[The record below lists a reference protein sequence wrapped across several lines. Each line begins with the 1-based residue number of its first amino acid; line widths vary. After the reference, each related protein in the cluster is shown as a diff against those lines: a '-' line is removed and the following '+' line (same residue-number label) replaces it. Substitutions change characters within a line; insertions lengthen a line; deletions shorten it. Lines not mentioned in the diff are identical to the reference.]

1 MGSSKASCPSSR
13 APGNP
18 VNVSTLCAALK
29 HRMWTKLHNG
39 MSGAGRD
46 PLKQETDLSII
57 CSIGGKTIIQSG
69 MVCVAGRVGLAA
81 GWAKFSPPRN
91 PQLTA
96 AGLCW
101 PGVCNAHC
109 CPMCEAVATICVAR
123 PLWSVIYALWSHFP
137 HSQHIECS
145 RVLHTLSS
153 ALIVSLPLKRV
164 GLTCAGQVGHMS
176 ANKARWGPADDILA
190 MEHKIEEALPCWSK
204 NRRQI
209 TGAGKRRAQK
219 AGGRRAKTLDQVTG
233 GVRLADIYWLEAA
246 CRVFATVSWKRVLAA
261 DANGGNSCLL
271 KSHSAKPL
279 SCQQWNLSVRTI
291 NESFSSLSQH
301 HLPSPFPKA
310 LINH

>member
-1 MGSSKASCPSSR
+1 MGSSKASCPSSQ

-101 PGVCNAHC
+101 PGVCNA
-109 CPMCEAVATICVAR
+109 
-123 PLWSVIYALWSHFP
+123 
-137 HSQHIECS
+137 
-145 RVLHTLSS
+145 
-153 ALIVSLPLKRV
+153 
-164 GLTCAGQVGHMS
+164 
-176 ANKARWGPADDILA
+176 
-190 MEHKIEEALPCWSK
+190 
-204 NRRQI
+204 
-209 TGAGKRRAQK
+209 
-219 AGGRRAKTLDQVTG
+219 
-233 GVRLADIYWLEAA
+233 
-246 CRVFATVSWKRVLAA
+246 VLAHVRSSTDWQCA
-261 DANGGNSCLL
+261 KQWLQFAPPAQCEVSFMHCGHT
-271 KSHSAKPL
+271 SHTV
-279 SCQQWNLSVRTI
+279 NT
-291 NESFSSLSQH
+291 
-301 HLPSPFPKA
+301 
-310 LINH
+310 

>member
-69 MVCVAGRVGLAA
+69 MVCVAGRVGSAA

-101 PGVCNAHC
+101 PGVCNAVLLPH
-109 CPMCEAVATICVAR
+109 VRSSGYNLRR
-123 PLWSVIYALWSHFP
+123 PPTVKCHLCIVVTLPTQSTHRMQPGLTYSVI
-137 HSQHIECS
+137 CS
-145 RVLHTLSS
+145 NCESS
-153 ALIVSLPLKRV
+153 FEESWVDMCWAGGTHVS
-164 GLTCAGQVGHMS
+164 AGQ
-176 ANKARWGPADDILA
+176 
-190 MEHKIEEALPCWSK
+190 
-204 NRRQI
+204 
-209 TGAGKRRAQK
+209 GK
-219 AGGRRAKTLDQVTG
+219 
-233 GVRLADIYWLEAA
+233 VR
-246 CRVFATVSWKRVLAA
+246 
-261 DANGGNSCLL
+261 
-271 KSHSAKPL
+271 
-279 SCQQWNLSVRTI
+279 
-291 NESFSSLSQH
+291 
-301 HLPSPFPKA
+301 PSR
-310 LINH
+310 